1 MAMKLILIRH
11 GETLWNAQKR
21 YCGSTDIG
29 LSAKGKKQ
37 ARRLK
42 EKLNGTSVHKI
53 YTSGRKRA
61 IQTAK
66 IIFQGAKINNMPD
79 LNETH
84 FGIFEGLTYG
94 EIVKKHPKLYKSW
107 LGNPTEVKIPGAE
120 EIKQFCLRVRE
131 SLSLIL
137 SRHQNE
143 SIVVITHGGPIRVIL
158 CDALKYN
165 LKDFWQIEQDIGA
178 LNIIEYSE
186 ELEPRV
192 IKMNDTSHLL
202 IKKSANL

>member
-1 MAMKLILIRH
+1 MATRLILVRH

-42 EKLNGTSVHKI
+42 EKLNGVSIHKI
-53 YTSGRKRA
+53 YTSCKKRA

-79 LNETH
+79 LNEMH

-94 EIVKKHPKLYKSW
+94 ELVKKHPKLYKSW

-158 CDALKYN
+158 CDALNYSM
-165 LKDFWQIEQDIGA
+165 DMFWKIEQNLGA
-178 LNIIEYSE
+178 LNILEYSE
-186 ELEPRV
+186 RSALRV

>member
-1 MAMKLILIRH
+1 MILVRH

-42 EKLNGTSVHKI
+42 EKLNGMSIHKI

-79 LNETH
+79 LNEMH
-84 FGIFEGLTYG
+84 FGIFEGLTYR
-94 EIVKKHPKLYKSW
+94 EIMKRHPGIYSAW
-107 LGNPTEVKIPGAE
+107 LKRP
-120 EIKQFCLRVRE
+120 FC
-131 SLSLIL
+131 
-137 SRHQNE
+137 
-143 SIVVITHGGPIRVIL
+143 VVIPRSESSGSFKKRVIRALKKIIFVNKNKTVAVVCHGGPISVFVAVIL
-158 CDALKYN
+158 KTN
-165 LKDFWQIEQDIGA
+165 DFWKYIPHSASISIIEHRNGSLKIKA
-178 LNIIEYSE
+178 LNDI
-186 ELEPRV
+186 
-192 IKMNDTSHLL
+192 THLNRGAQCQRL
-202 IKKSANL
+202 PLF